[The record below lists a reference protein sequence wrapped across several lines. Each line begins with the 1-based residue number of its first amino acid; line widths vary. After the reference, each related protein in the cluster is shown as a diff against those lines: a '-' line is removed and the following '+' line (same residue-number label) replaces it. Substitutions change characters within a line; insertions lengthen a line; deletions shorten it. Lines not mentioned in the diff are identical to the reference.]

1 MQKQLAELKKRL
13 MEIYDLQHAGA
24 LLTWDEATYMPPGG
38 AAARGRQSA
47 LIARLMQEKSI
58 EPALGKLL
66 DELRPYEESLPYDSY
81 DASLIRVARREY
93 ERAIKLPPQFVAEF
107 FEHISKSYNTWV
119 TARPENNFKAL
130 EPLLERTLDL
140 SRRMADFYPGYEHI
154 ADPLIDYND
163 YGMKATT
170 LPRTVRPVTTGAGAH
185 RANHHFPASC
195 R

>member
-1 MQKQLAELKKRL
+1 
-13 MEIYDLQHAGA
+13 
-24 LLTWDEATYMPPGG
+24 MPPGG

-93 ERAIKLPPQFVAEF
+93 ERAVKLPPQFVAEF
-107 FEHISKSYNTWV
+107 YEHISKSYNTWV
-119 TARPENNFKAL
+119 TARPENNLHPAA
-130 EPLLERTLDL
+130 PLLERTLDL

-170 LPRTVRPVTTGAGAH
+170 LRILFAQLRRELIPIVQAITSQP
-185 RANHHFPASC
+185 PADDSC
-195 R
+195 IKQNYPQAEQPAF